1 MRYIPHTSDNRKEM
15 LAAIGL
21 TGVNEL
27 FADIPQRYILDK
39 PLRIEPAMSEPDL
52 MRFLTALSNQN
63 ADVGRTVGF
72 MGGGAYSH
80 FIPSVVPSLMS
91 RSEFVTAYT
100 PYQPEISQGTLQAI
114 FEYQTMMT
122 QMTGLPISN
131 ASLYDGAMAAAESA
145 LLALRVSQKSR
156 IAVSR
161 AVNPGYRATIETY
174 CRNQNIEIIEI
185 PTGTDGGTQLDV
197 CRGLIA
203 DGVGCIVIQSPNYFG
218 VIEDQTGFAAQN
230 TGSSC
235 QLVTIVTEALSLG
248 ILKSPGE
255 CGADIA
261 CGEAQSFGLPV
272 SFGGP
277 YLGFLTCK
285 EKYVRQA
292 PGRLVG
298 MTRDSEGR
306 LGFVNTLST
315 REQHIRREKATS
327 NICTNQALC
336 AVTAS
341 VYLATMGPEGLRQ
354 TAELNL
360 KKAHYLRSQ
369 LSQITGYRLP
379 LSGPIFNEFVLQ
391 VPGTVH
397 QFQNFMTAHGVF
409 PGIDLSQD
417 YPEFGTALLVCATE
431 VNTRE
436 QLDRYV
442 ALAQTYSKEA
452 LS

>member
-1 MRYIPHTSDNRKEM
+1 MRYIPNTDENRKEM
-15 LAAIGL
+15 LDAIGV
-21 TGVNEL
+21 TSIDEL
-27 FADIPQRYILDK
+27 FADVPSRYILNESLNL
-39 PLRIEPAMSEPDL
+39 PPASGEWDL
-52 MRFLTALSNQN
+52 LQFLNSLASQN
-63 ADVGRTVGF
+63 ADFIKTPSF
-72 MGGGAYSH
+72 LGGGAYRH
-80 FIPSVVPSLMS
+80 FIPSVVPSLTS

-131 ASLYDGAMAAAESA
+131 ASLYDGAMATAESA

-161 AVNPGYRATIETY
+161 ALNPAYRATISTY
-174 CRNQNIEIIEI
+174 CKNQNIEIIEI
-185 PTGTDGGTQLDV
+185 PVGLDGLTSSENCEELIKQGTGCV
-197 CRGLIA
+197 
-203 DGVGCIVIQSPNYFG
+203 VIQSPNYFG
-218 VIEDQTGFAAQN
+218 IIEDQTAFSSQLA
-230 TGSSC
+230 GSAC
-235 QLVTIVTEALSLG
+235 QLVTVITEALSLG

-261 CGEAQSFGLPV
+261 CGDAQSFGLPL

-285 EKYVRQA
+285 EKFLRQV

-306 LGFVNTLST
+306 IGFVNTLST

-341 VYLATMGPEGLRQ
+341 VFLATMGPVGMRKL
-354 TAELNL
+354 AELNM
-360 KKAHYLRSQ
+360 KKAHYLQKILES
-369 LSQITGYRLP
+369 IPTCKLP
-379 LSGPIFNEFVLQ
+379 FSGRIFNEFVLR
-391 VPGTVH
+391 VPGKSSE
-397 QFQNFMTAHGVF
+397 FNEFMMTHGVF
-409 PGIDLSQD
+409 PGIDLSAD
-417 YPEFGTALLVCATE
+417 FPELGPAILVCATE
-431 VNTRE
+431 TNTRE
-436 QLDRYV
+436 QMDQYAKLVKMYCEEN
-442 ALAQTYSKEA
+442 QT
-452 LS
+452 

>member
-1 MRYIPHTSDNRKEM
+1 MRFIPHTSDNRKEM

-21 TGVNEL
+21 TGVAEL
-27 FADIPQRYILDK
+27 FSDIPQRYILDK
-39 PLRIEPAMSEPDL
+39 PLSIEPASSEPDL
-52 MRFLTALSNQN
+52 IRFLTALSNQN
-63 ADVGRTVGF
+63 ADVGRSTGF

-80 FIPSVVPSLMS
+80 FIPSVVPALMS

-122 QMTGLPISN
+122 QLTGLPISN

-161 AVNPGYRATIETY
+161 ALNPGHRATIATY
-174 CRNQNIEIIEI
+174 CRNQNIGIIEI
-185 PTGTDGGTQLDV
+185 PMGTDGGTQREA
-197 CRGLIA
+197 CRELIA

-218 VIEDQTGFAAQN
+218 VIEDQAAFAAQ
-230 TGSSC
+230 TAGSTC
-235 QLVTIVTEALSLG
+235 QLVTVVTEALSLG
-248 ILKSPGE
+248 ILQSPGE

-261 CGEAQSFGLPV
+261 CGDAQSLGLPL

-285 EKYVRQA
+285 EKFVRQA

-341 VYLATMGPEGLRQ
+341 VYMATMGPEGLRQ
-354 TAELNL
+354 TAALNL
-360 KKAHYLRSQ
+360 KKAHYLRSH
-369 LSQITGYRLP
+369 LSRIAGYRLP
-379 LSGPIFNEFVLQ
+379 FSGPVFNEFVLQ
-391 VPGTVH
+391 VPSSVQ
-397 QFQNFMTAHGVF
+397 QFQDFMTSNGVF
-409 PGIDLSQD
+409 PGIDMSHD
-417 YPEFGTALLVCATE
+417 FPELGAALLVCATE

-436 QLDRYV
+436 QLDRYLI
-442 ALAQTYSKEA
+442 LAQTFTKEA
-452 LS
+452 RS